1 MNARDL
7 LQQVTGLNLT
17 ETVVNRA
24 VERRMQA
31 LPLADARAYERLLA
45 TSAQELTALT
55 ELVVVPES
63 WMFRDAEA
71 FVAATT
77 FIVRRLNAN
86 SARPVRILSVP
97 CAGGE
102 EPYSMAMSLQSA
114 GVASADVA
122 IEAVDLSQVAL
133 ARARAGRYTRNAFR
147 GRHLDFR
154 DRFFTAVGAEYQIC
168 DDIRG
173 QVRFDQANLLDP
185 AFSSRPGY
193 YDVIFCRNLL
203 IYFDDP
209 TVAVAIASLSRLLA
223 DDGILFAG
231 YAEVPAFCRNGFAAL
246 RAPGAFAL
254 EKSGAHAAWPAR
266 LPARQHERPLMPA
279 RAVTSAPAPLP
290 PAAPAA
296 RPPRVAPA
304 LAPQLAVRAAP
315 ADLLARARRQADLGD
330 FKGAAAACRDLLATD
345 PNSADA
351 YFILGMVSECEQ
363 KMDAAGD
370 HWRRCVYLR
379 PDHYDALC
387 HLALLAEQSG
397 DQAQATAFKQRA
409 ARVYQRSNG
418 AGNGNGNGNGNANA
432 NGNANGGD
440 SAPRKAAR

>member
-1 MNARDL
+1 MSARDR

-17 ETVVNRA
+17 EAIVERA

-31 LPLADARAYERLLA
+31 LALADALAYQRLLA
-45 TSAQELTALT
+45 TSAQEMTALT

-71 FVAATT
+71 FVAATA
-77 FIVRRLNAN
+77 FIARRLEAGG
-86 SARPVRILSVP
+86 ARPVRILSVP

-102 EPYSMAMSLQSA
+102 EPYSMAMSLRSA
-114 GVASADVA
+114 GVGGADVA
-122 IEAVDLSQVAL
+122 IDAVDLSQVAL
-133 ARARAGRYTRNAFR
+133 ARARAGLYTRNAFR

-154 DRFFTAVGAEYQIC
+154 ERFFTAVGAEYQIC
-168 DDIRG
+168 DEIRG
-173 QVRFDQANLLDP
+173 QVTFNQANLLDP

-209 TVAVAIASLSRLLA
+209 TVAAAIASLSRLLA

-254 EKSGAHAAWPAR
+254 EKAGAGASWPPR
-266 LPARQHERPLMPA
+266 LPARQHARPPPPARPVVHTPALSAGPVARPL
-279 RAVTSAPAPLP
+279 RAT
-290 PAAPAA
+290 APAA
-296 RPPRVAPA
+296 
-304 LAPQLAVRAAP
+304 LKTAA
-315 ADLLARARRQADLGD
+315 ADLLARARRQSDLGD
-330 FKGAAAACRDLLATD
+330 LQGAAAACRELLEHD
-345 PNSADA
+345 PDSADA

-370 HWRRCVYLR
+370 YWRRCVYLK
-379 PDHYDALC
+379 PDHYEALC

-397 DQAQATAFKQRA
+397 DRVQAAAFKQRA
-409 ARVYQRSNG
+409 ARIYQR
-418 AGNGNGNGNGNANA
+418 A
-432 NGNANGGD
+432 NGNERD
-440 SAPRKAAR
+440 SAARKDAR

>member
-1 MNARDL
+1 MKARDL

-17 ETVVNRA
+17 DAVVNRA

-31 LPLADARAYERLLA
+31 LALDDMRAYDRLLA
-45 TSAQELTALT
+45 TGAAELGALT

-71 FVAATT
+71 FVAASA
-77 FIVRRLNAN
+77 FIQRRLA
-86 SARPVRILSVP
+86 AKPVRPVRILSVP

-114 GVASADVA
+114 GVAAADYA
-122 IEAVDLSQVAL
+122 IDAVDLSEVAL

-154 DRFFTAVGAEYQIC
+154 ERYFVAAGAEYQIG
-168 DDIRG
+168 DDIRA
-173 QVRFDQANLLDP
+173 QVSFNQANLLDP
-185 AFSSRPGY
+185 AFSNRPGY

-209 TVAVAIASLSRLLA
+209 TVASAIASLARLLA

-231 YAEVPAFCRNGFAAL
+231 YAEVPAFCRNGFGAL

-254 EKSGAHAAWPAR
+254 EKTGAHASWPAR
-266 LPARQHERPLMPA
+266 IPARQHVRPLAPLRPA
-279 RAVTSAPAPLP
+279 TPAPAPVPPP
-290 PAAPAA
+290 PASAAP
-296 RPPRVAPA
+296 P
-304 LAPQLAVRAAP
+304 VRAAP
-315 ADLLARARRQADLGD
+315 PAAARPAQADMLARARRQADVGD
-330 FKGAAAACRDLLATD
+330 YQGAAAACRELLEQNPD
-345 PNSADA
+345 SADA

-363 KMDAAGD
+363 RMAEAGD
-370 HWRRCVYLR
+370 HWRRCVYLQ
-379 PDHYDALC
+379 PDHYEALC

-397 DQAQATAFKQRA
+397 EPAQATALKQRA
-409 ARVYQRSNG
+409 ARIYQRRNDGDQRKG
-418 AGNGNGNGNGNANA
+418 AQ
-432 NGNANGGD
+432 
-440 SAPRKAAR
+440 